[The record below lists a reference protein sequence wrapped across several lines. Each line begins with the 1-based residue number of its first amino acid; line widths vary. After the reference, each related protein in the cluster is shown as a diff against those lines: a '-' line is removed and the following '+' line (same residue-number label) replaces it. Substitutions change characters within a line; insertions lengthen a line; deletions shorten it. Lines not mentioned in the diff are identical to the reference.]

1 MMSREYIKPRFKSI
15 KPYSILKSI
24 SEIEKSKY
32 YNPDF
37 VLDKEPS
44 EDKFKVAYRKFE
56 NNEELTTKEYKI
68 LAYYL
73 EVINKHGNLNIYF
86 NSFNINF
93 NRFVGY
99 RGFVRPLLSF
109 IYNYE
114 LRSIACK
121 TTYEAVKKVINKL
134 KDKEKFKNVYIT
146 VKSNSKLDG
155 YTNNIRQQFK
165 KANTLEEIEL
175 LLKKYFI
182 RNTDKFYFYCMVE
195 YIAINHKNEELFDKY
210 RDTVN
215 NMPLELQQ
223 EVFKGILEHYV
234 DNYDVDSYPDRWFA
248 LIGKIL
254 KEPYSTSNTR
264 WDNISDKC
272 KEAYRRW
279 NNNKYLYDF
288 FSNTVEGGD
297 QERLDFWKKYI
308 DSIYRIMYFK
318 NTNDALIMQFKD
330 HVFAEFAQRNNA
342 LYVYDKRVYS
352 IDHLEKIANRRSII
366 MDDLKDKNLAMK
378 RMNHRPGWQFIFEKD
393 IKRLGYE
400 PGRW

>member
-15 KPYSILKSI
+15 KPDSILKSI
-24 SEIEKSKY
+24 VEVQKSKY
-32 YNPDF
+32 YNPNF
-37 VLDKEPS
+37 VLDNRPT
-44 EDKFKVAYRKFE
+44 EDKFKAVYKKFE

-73 EVINKHGNLNIYF
+73 EVINKHGKFNIYF
-86 NSFNINF
+86 KNFNVNF

-109 IYNYE
+109 IYNYD
-114 LRSIACK
+114 LRSTSCK
-121 TTYEAVKKVINKL
+121 TAYEAVKKVIDKV
-134 KDKEKFKNVYIT
+134 KEKEKFKYVHTT
-146 VKSNSKLDG
+146 VNGNSNLSG
-155 YTNNIRQQFK
+155 YTNDIRQQFK
-165 KANTLEEIEL
+165 QSKTLEEIEL
-175 LLKKYFI
+175 LLKRYFI
-182 RNTDKFYFYCMVE
+182 KNTDKFYFYCMVD
-195 YIAINHKNEELFDKY
+195 YIARNHRNEALFGRY

-223 EVFKGILEHYV
+223 QVFKEILEHYV
-234 DNYDVDSYPDRWFA
+234 DNYDIDSYPDRWFD
-248 LIGKIL
+248 LILKLL
-254 KEPYSTSNTR
+254 KEPYSASNTR
-264 WDNISDKC
+264 WNYISDKC
-272 KEAYRRW
+272 KEVFRRW

-297 QERLDFWKKYI
+297 KERLDFWKKYI

-342 LYVYDKRVYS
+342 LYVYDKKVYS
-352 IDHLEKIANRRSII
+352 IDHLEKIANTRSII
-366 MDDLKDKNLAMK
+366 MDDLKDKNLALK
-378 RMNHRPGWQFIFEKD
+378 RMNHRPGWQSIFEID
-393 IKRLGYE
+393 IKRLGYK